1 MCIWN
6 DREDILPGQGCAEWD
21 EKELA
26 GTCGDRQNESQ
37 LALLYFNSLL
47 LFEEETVFY
56 SCQVS
61 GCRLYPVPWVGN
73 AFSTKLMSR
82 VWVPDLT
89 LRHML
94 VPLTF
99 IASRVMNNKHET
111 LISRRSNVRKVLE
124 LFS

>member
-1 MCIWN
+1 MLPLITAVPITVCIWN
-6 DREDILPGQGCAEWD
+6 DRENALPGRGCAEWGQ
-21 EKELA
+21 KQPA

-37 LALLYFNSLL
+37 LGLLYFNSLL

-56 SCQVS
+56 SCHIS

-73 AFSTKLMSR
+73 AFSTKLMSC

-89 LRHML
+89 LLQLL

-99 IASRVMNNKHET
+99 IASRAPH
-111 LISRRSNVRKVLE
+111 LSNE
-124 LFS
+124 